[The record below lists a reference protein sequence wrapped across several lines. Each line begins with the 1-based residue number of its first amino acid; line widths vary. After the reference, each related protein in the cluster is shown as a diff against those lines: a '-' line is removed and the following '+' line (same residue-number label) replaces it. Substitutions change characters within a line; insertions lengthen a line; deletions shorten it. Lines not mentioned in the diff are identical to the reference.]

1 MILVS
6 GREKE
11 EVAPEVDQEDPGLEI
26 DYEDPDQE
34 KGSVRDL
41 VKEEDQGLGK
51 EEGQGQGT
59 GEGLKDLDQEIGSK
73 GQRQDIFFYHTFKLI
88 KFVIH
93 HGEKIIIK
101 EMLFVTLYAWCD
113 TKYVL

>member
-11 EVAPEVDQEDPGLEI
+11 EVAPEVDQEDQGLEI

-59 GEGLKDLDQEIGSK
+59 GEGLRDLDQEIGSK
-73 GQRQDIFFYHTFKLI
+73 GQDRMFFFIIHLSSEVCHTPWRKNHYKRNAFCHTI
-88 KFVIH
+88 CMV
-93 HGEKIIIK
+93 
-101 EMLFVTLYAWCD
+101 
-113 TKYVL
+113 

>member
-1 MILVS
+1 MLRSSRCRGREGLTEEDHVREVILVS

-59 GEGLKDLDQEIGSK
+59 GEGLRDLDQEIGKSLDPK
-73 GQRQDIFFYHTFKLI
+73 HQIRRSAVFHQRPRN
-88 KFVIH
+88 
-93 HGEKIIIK
+93 
-101 EMLFVTLYAWCD
+101 
-113 TKYVL
+113 

>member
-26 DYEDPDQE
+26 DYGDPDQE

-51 EEGQGQGT
+51 EEGQGT
-59 GEGLKDLDQEIGSK
+59 GEGLRDLDQEIGSK
-73 GQRQDIFFYHTFKLI
+73 GQDRTFFLSYI
-88 KFVIH
+88 
-93 HGEKIIIK
+93 
-101 EMLFVTLYAWCD
+101 
-113 TKYVL
+113 

>member
-1 MILVS
+1 MISSFVNKGLTEEDHVREVILVS

-59 GEGLKDLDQEIGSK
+59 GEGLRDLDQEIGSK
-73 GQRQDIFFYHTFKLI
+73 GQDRTFFFLSYI
-88 KFVIH
+88 
-93 HGEKIIIK
+93 
-101 EMLFVTLYAWCD
+101 
-113 TKYVL
+113 

>member
-11 EVAPEVDQEDPGLEI
+11 EVAPEVDQEDQGLEI

-34 KGSVRDL
+34 KGSVRVP

-73 GQRQDIFFYHTFKLI
+73 GQDRTFFLSYI
-88 KFVIH
+88 
-93 HGEKIIIK
+93 
-101 EMLFVTLYAWCD
+101 
-113 TKYVL
+113 

>member
-34 KGSVRDL
+34 KGSVRVP

-73 GQRQDIFFYHTFKLI
+73 GQDRTFFYHTFKLRSLSYTMG
-88 KFVIH
+88 K
-93 HGEKIIIK
+93 KS
-101 EMLFVTLYAWCD
+101 L
-113 TKYVL
+113 

>member
-11 EVAPEVDQEDPGLEI
+11 EVAPEVDQEDQGLEI

-34 KGSVRDL
+34 KGSVHDL

-59 GEGLKDLDQEIGSK
+59 GEGLRDLDQEIGSK
-73 GQRQDIFFYHTFKLI
+73 GQDRTFFLSYI
-88 KFVIH
+88 
-93 HGEKIIIK
+93 
-101 EMLFVTLYAWCD
+101 
-113 TKYVL
+113 

>member
-1 MILVS
+1 MISSFVNKGLTEEDHVREVILVS

-59 GEGLKDLDQEIGSK
+59 GEGLRDLDQEIGSK
-73 GQRQDIFFYHTFKLI
+73 GQRQDIFFYHTFKLRSLSYTMG
-88 KFVIH
+88 K
-93 HGEKIIIK
+93 KS
-101 EMLFVTLYAWCD
+101 L
-113 TKYVL
+113 